1 MPMNRVVTVIAL
13 TSVIFVGTQ
22 ALAVESARPP
32 TMSKHQLIAQMIGC
46 MRKRMSADKNSSYHD
61 SMKACKNQIDKQND
75 TLPSVPPAASDT
87 LGKP

>member
-1 MPMNRVVTVIAL
+1 MNRVVTVIAL
-13 TSVIFVGTQ
+13 TSVIFLGTQ
-22 ALAVESARPP
+22 ALAVDSARQP
-32 TMSKHQLIAQMIGC
+32 TMSKHQMIAQMLGC

-61 SMKACKNQIDKQND
+61 SMKACKTQINKQSD